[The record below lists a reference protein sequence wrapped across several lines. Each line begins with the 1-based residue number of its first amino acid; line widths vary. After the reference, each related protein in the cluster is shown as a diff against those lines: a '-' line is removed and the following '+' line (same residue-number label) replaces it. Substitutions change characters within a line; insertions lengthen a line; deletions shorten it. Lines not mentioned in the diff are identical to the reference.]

1 MDIQRIGVGKLD
13 EPGID
18 ESVTKPDTI
27 PFEFSSTVITFDQ
40 TDRTFDEQTN

>member
-1 MDIQRIGVGKLD
+1 MDIQRIGVGKLT

-18 ESVTKPDTI
+18 EPVTKPDKI
-27 PFEFSSTVITFDQ
+27 PFEFSSTEITFDQ